1 MRTLP
6 VQTSPQPEHAAF
18 HLDFI
23 WVALAAA
30 LFVGFAIG
38 AHVAAVI
45 GFDFPLGPGFYSFI
59 QVHGHVQ
66 LVSWAGLFI
75 IGISLHFIP
84 RLAGIPLAKPHWR
97 NRILWLLA
105 AGLLLR
111 SLGQSLLP
119 YLQESA
125 WQAPVAWAVA
135 VSGVLEWAGVLA
147 YTGLLWST
155 MRHVADA
162 GQRPAL
168 AQVKPFF
175 LMMLAG
181 WNLYGLIN
189 AALVIQLA
197 LQRMIVVHQAW
208 NEFAIQAV
216 IGLALLPVAFAFSVR
231 MFPLYLR
238 LPAAT
243 WPVRG
248 LAFAYA
254 LALGLQL
261 IPLLPPLAVL
271 PTQAPQLLSATGVIA
286 KGVVILVFVWQLDLL
301 TRWRLPWT
309 VNRVFHPGPE
319 RPATRPGLPDYGEF
333 GRFERLVYTAYFWL
347 VLGAVLDILSGASKI
362 FDFSLTHSSDA
373 SRHVYLLGF
382 VSLLIFGMSVR
393 MLPGFLQ
400 KKRVW
405 SPRLVGAT
413 FWLGN
418 LAVVLRVMPL
428 LMPMA
433 VYEAWPAIAVVTQAA
448 FGMSGLAGLAALL
461 CLTINLMKTL

>member
-6 VQTSPQPEHAAF
+6 VQTSPQPAHAAF
-18 HLDFI
+18 HLDFV
-23 WVALAAA
+23 WLALATA

-97 NRILWLLA
+97 NRILWVLA
-105 AGLLLR
+105 AGLMLR
-111 SLGQSLLP
+111 SLGQSLVP
-119 YLQESA
+119 YLQESV

-135 VSGVLEWAGVLA
+135 VSGLLEWAGILA
-147 YTGLLWST
+147 YTGLLGST
-155 MRHVADA
+155 VRHVAD
-162 GQRPAL
+162 GEQRPAL

-175 LMMLAG
+175 VMMLVG
-181 WNLYGLIN
+181 WNVYGLLN
-189 AALVIQLA
+189 AALVIHLA
-197 LQRMIVVHQAW
+197 LQRMIVVNQAW
-208 NEFAIQAV
+208 NEFAIQAH

-238 LPAAT
+238 LPAVT
-243 WPVRG
+243 WPVRS
-248 LAFAYA
+248 LAYAYA

-271 PTQAPQLLSATGVIA
+271 PTQAPMLISAVGAITKA
-286 KGVVILVFVWQLDLL
+286 VVILVFVWQLDLL

-309 VNRVFHPGPE
+309 VNRVFQPGPG

-333 GRFERLVYTAYFWL
+333 GRFEWLVYAAYSWL
-347 VLGAVLDILSGASKI
+347 VLGAVLDLLSGASKI
-362 FDFSLTHSSDA
+362 FNFSLTHSSDA
-373 SRHVYLLGF
+373 SRHIYLLGF
-382 VSLLIFGMSVR
+382 ITLLIFGMSVR

-433 VYEAWPAIAVVTQAA
+433 VFEVWPPIAVVTQAA
-448 FGMSGLAGLAALL
+448 FGMSGLAGLAAIL

>member
-6 VQTSPQPEHAAF
+6 VQTSPQQNHAAF
-18 HLDFI
+18 HPDFI

-30 LFVGFAIG
+30 QFAGFALG

-75 IGISLHFIP
+75 IGISLHFLP
-84 RLAGIPLAKPHWR
+84 RLAGMPLTKPQWR
-97 NRILWLLA
+97 ARILWLLT

-111 SLGQSLLP
+111 TLGQCLLP
-119 YLQESA
+119 YVQESA
-125 WQAPVAWAVA
+125 WQTPLAWAVV
-135 VSGVLEWAGVLA
+135 VSGVLEWAGILA
-147 YTGLLWST
+147 YAGLLWGT
-155 MRHVADA
+155 MQRAVQT
-162 GQRPAL
+162 GPRPAL
-168 AQVKPFF
+168 EQVKPFF

-181 WNLYGLIN
+181 WNLYAVIN
-189 AALVIQLA
+189 AALLFHMAV
-197 LQRMIVVHQAW
+197 QRLVVVQQAW
-208 NEFAIQAV
+208 NEFAMQTY
-216 IGLALLPVAFAFSVR
+216 IGLVLLPVAFAFSVR

-238 LPAAT
+238 LPAVT
-243 WPVRG
+243 WPVRR
-248 LAFAYA
+248 LAYA
-254 LALGLQL
+254 YVISLGLQL
-261 IPLLPPLAVL
+261 LALLPPLAAL
-271 PTQAPQLLSATGVIA
+271 PTPAPMLLSAAGGIA
-286 KGVVILVFVWQLDLL
+286 RGAVILIFVWQLDLL

-309 VNRVFHPGPE
+309 AKRVFHPGPQ

-333 GRFERLVYTAYFWL
+333 GRFERLVYAAYSWL
-347 VLGAVLDILSGASKI
+347 VLGALLDLLSGASKI

-382 VSLLIFGMSVR
+382 ITLLIFGMSVR

-405 SPRLVGAT
+405 SPRLVSAT

-428 LMPMA
+428 LVPMA
-433 VYEAWPAIAVVTQAA
+433 VFEALPVIAVVTQAA
-448 FGMSGLAGLAALL
+448 FGLSGIVGLTALA

>member
-6 VQTSPQPEHAAF
+6 VQNSLQPQHAAF

-84 RLAGIPLAKPHWR
+84 RLAGTPLAKPHWR
-97 NRILWLLA
+97 NRILRLLA

-125 WQAPVAWAVA
+125 WQTPVAWAVA
-135 VSGVLEWAGVLA
+135 VSGVLEWAGILA
-147 YTGLLWST
+147 YVAMLWST
-155 MRHVADA
+155 MRRVPA
-162 GQRPAL
+162 GEQRPAL

-175 LMMLAG
+175 LMMLVG

-189 AALVIQLA
+189 AALLIHMA

-208 NEFAIQAV
+208 NEFAIQAMM
-216 IGLALLPVAFAFSVR
+216 GLVLLPVAFAFSVR

-238 LPAAT
+238 LPAVT
-243 WPVRG
+243 WSVRR
-248 LAFAYA
+248 LALVYAVA
-254 LALGLQL
+254 LALQL
-261 IPLLPPLAVL
+261 LPNLPLLARL
-271 PTQAPQLLSATGVIA
+271 PTQAPSLIAAGGSLL
-286 KGVVILVFVWQLDLL
+286 KGAVILVFVWLLDLL
-301 TRWRLPWT
+301 TRQRLPWT

-333 GRFERLVYTAYFWL
+333 GRFERLVYAAYFWL
-347 VLGAVLDILSGASKI
+347 VLGAILDLLSGASKI
-362 FDFSLTHSSDA
+362 LGFTLTHSSDA

-382 VSLLIFGMSVR
+382 ITLLIFGMSVR
-393 MLPGFLQ
+393 MLPGFMQ

-405 SPRLVGAT
+405 SPRLVEAT

-433 VYEAWPAIAVVTQAA
+433 VFETWPGIASVTQAA
-448 FGMSGLAGLAALL
+448 FGLSGIAGLAALL

>member
-1 MRTLP
+1 MRILP
-6 VQTSPQPEHAAF
+6 VQASPQSEHAAF

-30 LFVGFAIG
+30 LLVGFAIG
-38 AHVAAVI
+38 AHLAAVI

-84 RLAGIPLAKPHWR
+84 RLAGMPLAKPHWR

-105 AGLLLR
+105 AGLVLR
-111 SLGQSLLP
+111 SLGQCLLP
-119 YLQESA
+119 YLRESA
-125 WQAPVAWAVA
+125 WQTPLAWAVA
-135 VSGVLEWAGVLA
+135 VSGVLEWAGILA

-155 MRHVADA
+155 MRGPADA
-162 GQRPAL
+162 GPRPAL
-168 AQVKPFF
+168 AHVKPFF

-181 WNLYGLIN
+181 WNLYSLIN
-189 AALVIQLA
+189 AALLIQMA

-208 NEFAIQAV
+208 NEFAIQALL
-216 IGLALLPVAFAFSVR
+216 GLALLPVAFAFSVR

-254 LALGLQL
+254 MALGLQL

-271 PTQAPQLLSATGVIA
+271 PTQAPQWIAAAGVMA
-286 KGVVILVFVWQLDLL
+286 RAVVILVFVWQLDVL

-309 VNRVFHPGPE
+309 VKRVFHPGPE

-333 GRFERLVYTAYFWL
+333 GRFERLIYAAYSWL
-347 VLGAVLDILSGASKI
+347 VLGAVLDLLSGASKI

-382 VSLLIFGMSVR
+382 ITLLIFGMSVR
-393 MLPGFLQ
+393 MLPGFMQQ
-400 KKRVW
+400 KRIW

-418 LAVVLRVMPL
+418 LAVVMRVMPL

-433 VYEAWPAIAVVTQAA
+433 LFETWPAIALVTQAA
-448 FGMSGLAGLAALL
+448 FGLSGLAGLAALL